1 MLVMYCLF
9 GLFVITITIAGSSS
23 RRGSYSNSG
32 NNGNDNILQQI
43 EQFLLSNHDNH
54 TIISIC
60 YQRYTVIINI
70 YDKYNSLHSLLYD
83 HSRNSS
89 SNDTTSNDVSANFQ
103 DDYDVIDGSCD
114 DDNNLVM
121 YKNNRC
127 HAYFIGYPPDCVK

>member
-1 MLVMYCLF
+1 MLVIYCLF
-9 GLFVITITIAGSSS
+9 GLFVTTITIAGSSS
-23 RRGSYSNSG
+23 RRGSSNNSG

-60 YQRYTVIINI
+60 YQRYTVIINVF
-70 YDKYNSLHSLLYD
+70 DKYDSLYSHLYD
-83 HSRNSS
+83 HSKNSS
-89 SNDTTSNDVSANFQ
+89 SNDVTSNDVPANFPERSFDG
-103 DDYDVIDGSCD
+103 DD
-114 DDNNLVM
+114 NLVM